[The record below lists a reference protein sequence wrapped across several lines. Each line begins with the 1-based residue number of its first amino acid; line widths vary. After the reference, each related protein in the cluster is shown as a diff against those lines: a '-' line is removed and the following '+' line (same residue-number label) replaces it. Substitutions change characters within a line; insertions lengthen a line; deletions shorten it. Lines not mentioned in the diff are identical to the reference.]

1 MDQLSFLPLGGV
13 APPIIVGEPRARQS
27 SVAAGIIRVGVA
39 KEIPALL
46 RDLGAD
52 PVRTVAEAGVDIRML
67 DDPDN
72 IIPFAALGHLITV
85 CIARTG
91 CDHFGL
97 LLGQRGGAS
106 SLGVVGLLLRQARDV
121 GSALRDLVKFLHL
134 HHRGAAANLSVDGD
148 TAVLS
153 YAIYYPG
160 AESTDQ
166 IADGAMALGFNL
178 MRGLCGPDWKPHEVL
193 LPHRKPADVLPFRR
207 FFQAPIRFEAET
219 AALVFST
226 ECLAKPLPGSD
237 PDLHR
242 LLQGH
247 LHELDRADGGEL
259 PDQMRRILRSLLLHH
274 QCSADGMAKLFA
286 IHRRTLN
293 RRLRSQGTGFHVL
306 VEEARYQIARQ
317 LMSDTRVPLSQVAAA
332 LDYSEP
338 SAFTRAFR
346 RWSGMS
352 PTEWRAAQTPLQ
364 PGPGP

>member
-1 MDQLSFLPLGGV
+1 MFRIDQLSASYTGPVHPGS
-13 APPIIVGEPRARQS
+13 IIADEARTRRS
-27 SVAAGIIRVGVA
+27 SVNAGVIRVGVA

-46 RDLGAD
+46 LEFGLN
-52 PVRTVAEAGVDIRML
+52 PEKVITGAGVAPRL
-67 DDPDN
+67 LNDPDN

-91 CDHFGL
+91 CNHFGL
-97 LLGQRGGAS
+97 LLGQRGNAS
-106 SLGVVGLLLRQARDV
+106 SLGVVGLLLRQAPNV
-121 GSALRDLVKFLHL
+121 GSALQDLVKYLHL
-134 HHRGAAANLSVDGD
+134 HDRGAVSKLSVDGD
-148 TAVLS
+148 VAVLS
-153 YAIYYPG
+153 YAIYHQG
-160 AESTDQ
+160 AESADQ
-166 IADGAMALGFNL
+166 IADGALAIGCNL

-193 LPHRKPADVLPFRR
+193 ISHRKPADAAPLKR
-207 FFQAPIRFEAET
+207 FFQAPIRFDAEE

-226 ECLAKPLPGSD
+226 ECLDRSLPAAD

-242 LLQGH
+242 LLQVH
-247 LHELDRADGGEL
+247 LHDLDRAEGGEF

-293 RRLRSQGTGFHVL
+293 RRLRSHGTGFHLL

-317 LMSDTRVPLSQVAAA
+317 LMSETRVPLAQVAAA

-352 PTEWRAAQTPLQ
+352 PTEWRASQKQ
-364 PGPGP
+364 V